1 MTQTLSVKQAYE
13 LSNAFIADKG
23 TTIKATCDSFSQAPF
38 MRFEFTNDTMG
49 ATFAS
54 YQLIIFIPFGTDNEF
69 LKKRGEICLLKTDKR
84 TDKTTTV
91 FTAKTSHSVGCA
103 FDKKQSDI
111 TRAFTRM
118 LSPRFFK
125 LVENTEK
132 RISQKTKPTDNSL
145 KIFREIYR
153 IENNQR

>member
-23 TTIKATCDSFSQAPF
+23 TTINATCDSFSQ
-38 MRFEFTNDTMG
+38 RFEFTNDAIG
-49 ATFAS
+49 ATHAS
-54 YQLIIFIPFGTDNEF
+54 YQLIIYIPCGTDNEF

-91 FTAKTSHSVGCA
+91 FTAKTSHSVGRA
-103 FDKKQSDI
+103 IDKKQSDI

-132 RISQKTKPTDNSL
+132 RIRQETKPTNNAL
-145 KIFREIYR
+145 KIFMEVYR